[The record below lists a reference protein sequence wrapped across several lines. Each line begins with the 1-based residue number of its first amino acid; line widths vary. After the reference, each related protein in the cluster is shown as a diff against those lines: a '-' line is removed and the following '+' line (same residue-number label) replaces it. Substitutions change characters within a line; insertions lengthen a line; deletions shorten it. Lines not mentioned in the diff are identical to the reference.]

1 MDKNILLFILV
12 YWSML
17 SLTTV
22 IITVIDKKRAKSNG
36 WRTPE
41 KTLITLAILGAAL
54 PEYITMKKIRHKTKH
69 SKFMIGLPI
78 IMLLH
83 LIIICASV
91 YLLYL
96 R

>member
-1 MDKNILLFILV
+1 
-12 YWSML
+12 ML

-22 IITVIDKKRAKSNG
+22 IITVIDKKRARNNG

-41 KTLITLAILGAAL
+41 KTLITLALLGAAL

-69 SKFMIGLPI
+69 NKFMIGLPL

-83 LIIICASV
+83 LIIIGLSV
-91 YLLYL
+91 YLLYF